1 MTKYKPVKINFDLDD
16 PYQLRLYN
24 YIKDKTNGSSYIR
37 TLVHVDMM
45 SNNNM
50 VQEQIQPEAN
60 VIKIRQTES
69 KVKAEPV
76 GSSIVIDPPSNIID
90 EDIIVEGLF

>member
-1 MTKYKPVKINFDLDD
+1 MTNYKAVKINFDLDD
-16 PYQLRLYN
+16 PYQLKLYN
-24 YIKDKTNGSSYIR
+24 YVKDKTNGSSYMR
-37 TLVHVDMM
+37 TLIHVDMN
-45 SNNNM
+45 SNKDI
-50 VQEQIQPEAN
+50 VREQIQPETN

-76 GSSIVIDPPSNIID
+76 GNSIVIDPPSNNVT